1 MEEFICLLLNRNNT
15 LETHKSITTRRYTH
29 TRSTAP
35 LAKEI
40 IINTQLSRELS
51 KFAHAL
57 SRRTLSLSNSQN
69 VSFFLLAVFV
79 ARESNQ
85 GPPSKPRGAHT
96 KTCLA
101 ATSSQT
107 KKNSHVSRLDFVTH
121 SSYHT
126 SLIRV
131 AKRALINPFCR

>member
-57 SRRTLSLSNSQN
+57 SRRTLSLQFAKCF
-69 VSFFLLAVFV
+69 FFLLAVFV

>member
-57 SRRTLSLSNSQN
+57 SRRTLSLQFAKCF
-69 VSFFLLAVFV
+69 FFLLAVFV

-96 KTCLA
+96 KTCPA